1 MQIIRGR
8 TVYDVCIVGS
18 GAGGGMAAKVLTEA
32 GASVVMLEAGP
43 MWNPTADSY
52 MFKWSYDSPRRGAA
66 TEKQQFGEFDAAFG
80 GWTLEGEP
88 YTNGAGSTF
97 DWFRS
102 RMLGGRTNHWGRISL
117 RFGPDDFRRKSLDG
131 LGDDWPITYD
141 DMKPFYDRVD
151 RLIGI
156 FGSNEGLHNDPDG
169 VFLPPPRPR
178 CYELLIKQA
187 ADRLKITCVPSRL
200 SIITQPLNGRQ
211 ACHYCGQC
219 NRGCAQH
226 SNFSSPSVLIPPA
239 MATKKLTVVANAM
252 AREVTVDAAGLATGI
267 AYIDK
272 NTGRENHVQARIVVL
287 AASACESA
295 RILLNSKSA
304 KFPQGLGNSSGNVG
318 KYLTDTT
325 GLSVQGFIP
334 RLMDGVKHN
343 EDGVGG
349 MHIFMPWWGDNS
361 KLDFPRGYH
370 IEPGGGRGMPSFG
383 FMGNIQNHVRA
394 AEKAG
399 RTPGRG
405 YGATLKDE
413 YRRYYGSTVNFSG
426 RGEMIP
432 NKDSYMEIDPSVVD
446 KWGIP
451 VPRFHFKFYDYEI
464 NQAKHMQETFRAIIA
479 EMGGTPMSEMPSRE
493 RLYGLAPGGRIIH
506 ELGVTRMGNDPAT
519 SVLNRNCQAHDC
531 RNVFVADAGPF
542 VSQPDKNCT
551 WTILA
556 LSMRTSEFIAAE
568 RKAGR
573 L

>member
-1 MQIIRGR
+1 MQIIRSR

-18 GAGGGMAAKVLTEA
+18 GAGGGMAAKVLTES
-32 GASVVMLEAGP
+32 GANVILLEAGP
-43 MWNPTADSY
+43 MWNPSSESY
-52 MFKWSYDSPRRGAA
+52 MFSWPYNSPRRGAP

-80 GWTLEGEP
+80 GWTLDGEP
-88 YTNGAGSTF
+88 YTNGTGSTF

-117 RFGPDDFRRKSLDG
+117 RFGPDDFRRKTLDG
-131 LGDDWPITYD
+131 LGDDWPITYE
-141 DMKPFYDRVD
+141 DMKPYYDQVD
-151 RLIGI
+151 RFVGV
-156 FGSNEGLHNDPDG
+156 FGTNEGLPNDPDG
-169 VFLPPPRPR
+169 VFLPPPKPR
-178 CYELLIKQA
+178 CFELLIKQA
-187 ADRLKITCVPSRL
+187 ADKLKITCVPSRL
-200 SIITQPLNGRQ
+200 SIITEPHNGRA

-239 MATKKLTVVANAM
+239 MATKRLTIAANAM
-252 AREVTVDAAGLATGI
+252 AREVTVDEAGLATGV

-272 NTGRENHVQARIVVL
+272 NTGRENHVRARIVVL

-304 KFPQGLGNSSGNVG
+304 TFPQGLSNSTGNVG

-334 RLMDGVKHN
+334 RLMNGVKHN

-349 MHIFMPWWGDNS
+349 MHIYMPWWADNS

-383 FMGNIQNHVRA
+383 FMGGIQNHVRA
-394 AEKAG
+394 AAAG
-399 RTPGRG
+399 KTPSGPG
-405 YGATLKDE
+405 YGKALKED
-413 YRRYYGSTVNFSG
+413 YRRFYGAIVGFAG

-432 NKDSYMEIDPSVVD
+432 NKDSYLEIDPSVVD

-451 VPRFHFKFYDYEI
+451 VPRFHFKFADYEI

-479 EMGGTPMSEMPSRE
+479 EMGGTPMTEMPTRE

-506 ELGVTRMGNDPAT
+506 ELGVTRMGNDPKT
-519 SVLNRNCQAHDC
+519 SVLNKNCQAHDC

-556 LSMRTSEFIAAE
+556 LSMRTSEFIASE
-568 RKAGR
+568 RRAGR
-573 L
+573 I